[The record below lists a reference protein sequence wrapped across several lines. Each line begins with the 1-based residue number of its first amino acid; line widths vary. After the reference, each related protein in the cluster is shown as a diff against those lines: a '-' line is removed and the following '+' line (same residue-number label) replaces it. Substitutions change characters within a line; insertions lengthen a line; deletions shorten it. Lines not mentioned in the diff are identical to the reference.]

1 MITLTGRSV
10 CGGVAIGRLAF
21 YTAGGARSAE
31 RRTITDVAAEIDRYT
46 AAKETAVAQLRKL
59 YEIALKEVGEANAQ
73 IFDIH
78 CMMLDDPDYCD
89 AVTGMIETQ
98 QVCAEYAVAQTGENF
113 AQVFSSMDDAYMQA
127 RAADVKDIS
136 GRLVNVLCGSEA
148 VKFPID
154 EPVIVA
160 AQDLAPSE
168 TIQMDKS
175 LVLSFL
181 TAEGSTN
188 SHTAILARTMNIPA
202 VVSVGTQLTPALDGK
217 SVIVDGFTG
226 TVYIEPDE
234 KTLAVMRE
242 KQAKEQQRRAL
253 LRELKGQE
261 NITLDGHKVKLFA
274 NIGNVADV
282 GMALD
287 NDAGGI
293 GLFRSEFLYLESK
306 TFPTEDQQFAVYR
319 TVAETMA
326 GRQVVVRTLDI
337 GADKKVDY
345 FNLPHEENTAMGYR
359 AIRIC
364 LTQPEIFIT
373 QLRALLRASAF
384 GKLAIMFPMIT
395 SLDEVREIKAIVE
408 QVKADLREQGIAF
421 DESIQLGI
429 MVETPAAALTADILA
444 PEVDFFSVGTN
455 DLTQYTLAIDRQ
467 NQRLEKFY
475 NPHHKAVL
483 RMIKMAAD
491 AAHANGKWIGICG
504 ELGADPALTQTFL
517 ALGID
522 ELSVSPGAI
531 LGLRKLVRETNLDA
545 VRDEALKML

>member
-59 YEIALKEVGEANAQ
+59 YDIALKEVGEANAQ

-545 VRDEALKML
+545 VRADALKML

>member
-10 CGGVAIGRLAF
+10 CGGVAIGKLAF

-31 RRTITDVAAEIDRYT
+31 KRAITDVAAELARYT
-46 AAKETAVAQLRKL
+46 KAKEAADAQLHVL
-59 YEIALKEVGEANAQ
+59 YEKALKEVGEANAQ

-78 CMMLDDPDYCD
+78 RMMLDDPDYCD
-89 AVTGMIETQ
+89 AITGMIETQ

-136 GRLVNVLCGSEA
+136 GRLVDALRGSEA
-148 VKFPID
+148 AAFPTG

-202 VVSVGTQLTPALDGK
+202 VVSIGDRLTAQLDGK
-217 SVIVDGFTG
+217 TIIVDGFTG

-234 KTLAVMRE
+234 KTLTAMRE
-242 KQAKEQQRRAL
+242 KQKNEQQRRAL

-261 NITLDGHKVKLFA
+261 NVTLDGHQIKVYA

-306 TFPTEDQQFAVYR
+306 TFPTEADQFAVYR
-319 TVAETMA
+319 TVVETMA

-337 GADKKVDY
+337 GADKRVDY

-364 LTQPEIFIT
+364 LMEPEIFIT

-395 SLDEVREIKAIVE
+395 SLEEVHEIKAIVE
-408 QVKADLREQGIAF
+408 KVKADLRAEGIAF
-421 DESIQLGI
+421 DENIQLGI
-429 MVETPAAALTADILA
+429 MIETPASAIIADLLA

-475 NPHHKAVL
+475 NPHHKAML

-531 LGLRKLVRETNLDA
+531 LGLRKLIRETNLDA
-545 VRDEALKML
+545 VRVEALKAL

>member
-59 YEIALKEVGEANAQ
+59 YDIALKEVGEANAQ

-545 VRDEALKML
+545 VRAEALKML